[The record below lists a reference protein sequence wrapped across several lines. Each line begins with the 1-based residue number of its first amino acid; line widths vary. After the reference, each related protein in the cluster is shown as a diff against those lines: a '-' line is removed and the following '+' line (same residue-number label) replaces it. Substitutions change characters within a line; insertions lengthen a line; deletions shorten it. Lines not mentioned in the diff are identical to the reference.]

1 MGSITRGIANNI
13 LGNGAVDGTD
23 ALSGTIPANNIA
35 NASLSNLTAF
45 PPSVSAGIPQVA
57 SDPPSPTEGDIW
69 YNTTAY
75 KLKVRGLSIPA
86 GTWASG
92 GNRPAGVQGG
102 TGFGSGSTSGLA
114 ATGNLYPSTVV
125 TADVQTY
132 DGSSWTEVGNV
143 NTARKYLA
151 ASGGAP
157 QTAGIIFAG
166 GLNPGPGTRYTNAEV
181 WNGSSWTE
189 TGDLN
194 TARDNIRGA
203 GASST
208 AALAFG
214 GAPQTTY
221 TEIWNGT
228 SWTEVNDLN
237 TAKANG
243 AGFGTSTDAIAAGS
257 DSPPPVSGVT
267 ESWNGT
273 SWTEVNDLNTARSYS
288 FGFGISTSGIVAG
301 GNPDPIAATEFW
313 NGTSWT
319 EVADLGSARWA
330 GNYQNGS
337 SGTNGLVSGGIPAAP
352 LTTATEEWNAP
363 VGNLDVTLT

>member
-1 MGSITRGIANNI
+1 MATYKGIQ
-13 LGNGAVDGTD
+13 G
-23 ALSGTIPANNIA
+23 
-35 NASLSNLTAF
+35 F
-45 PPSVSAGIPQVA
+45 SVQTLA
-57 SDPPSPTEGDIW
+57 SDPTEPSSVGQIF
-69 YNTTAY
+69 YNSTSGTF
-75 KLKVRGLSIPA
+75 KTVKPGGLPA

-92 GNRPAGVQGG
+92 GDRPAGVQGG

-214 GAPQTTY
+214 GVPQTTY
-221 TEIWNGT
+221 TENWNG
-228 SWTEVNDLN
+228 SAWTEVADLN

-243 AGFGTSTDAIAAGS
+243 AGFGTNTNAIAAGT
-257 DSPPPVSGVT
+257 DTPALSGET

-273 SWTEVNDLNTARSYS
+273 SWTEVSDLNTGRSYA
-288 FGFGISTSGIVAG
+288 FGFGTSTSGIVAG
-301 GNPDPIAATEFW
+301 GAPDPKAETEFW

-352 LTTATEEWNAP
+352 LTTATEEWTVPDLVIN
-363 VGNLDVTLT
+363 TLTTS

>member
-1 MGSITRGIANNI
+1 MTTYKGIQGFGVET
-13 LGNGAVDGTD
+13 L
-23 ALSGTIPANNIA
+23 
-35 NASLSNLTAF
+35 
-45 PPSVSAGIPQVA
+45 A
-57 SDPPSPTEGDIW
+57 SDPTEPGSVGQIF
-69 YNTTAY
+69 YNSTSGTF
-75 KLKVRGLSIPA
+75 KTVKPGGLPA

-92 GNRPAGVQGG
+92 GDRPAGVQGG

-114 ATGNLYPSTVV
+114 ATGNLYPTGGV

-214 GAPQTTY
+214 GVPQTTY
-221 TEIWNGT
+221 TENWNG
-228 SWTEVNDLN
+228 SAWTEVADLN

-243 AGFGTSTDAIAAGS
+243 AGFGTNTNAIAAGT
-257 DSPPPVSGVT
+257 DTPALSGET

-273 SWTEVNDLNTARSYS
+273 SWTEVSDLNTGRSYA
-288 FGFGISTSGIVAG
+288 FGFGTSTSGIVAG
-301 GNPDPIAATEFW
+301 GAPDPKAETEFW

-352 LTTATEEWNAP
+352 LTTATEEWTVPDLVIN
-363 VGNLDVTLT
+363 TLTTS

>member
-1 MGSITRGIANNI
+1 MANYKELEGFGVQTLATDPDTPGWVGSIFYNST
-13 LGNGAVDGTD
+13 
-23 ALSGTIPANNIA
+23 SGTFKTVKP
-35 NASLSNLTAF
+35 
-45 PPSVSAGIPQVA
+45 G
-57 SDPPSPTEGDIW
+57 
-69 YNTTAY
+69 
-75 KLKVRGLSIPA
+75 GLPA

-92 GNRPAGVQGG
+92 GDRPAGVQGG

-114 ATGNLYPSTVV
+114 ATGNLYPTGGV

-189 TGDLN
+189 TVDLN

-203 GASST
+203 GAAST

-214 GAPQTTY
+214 GFPQNTY
-221 TEIWNGT
+221 TENWNGSAWTEVADLNTGRGNGAGFGTNTSAIAAGNDSDPRSITELWNGT
-228 SWTEVNDLN
+228 SWTEVNDFN
-237 TAKANG
+237 TGRGYAF
-243 AGFGTSTDAIAAGS
+243 GFGT
-257 DSPPPVSGVT
+257 
-267 ESWNGT
+267 
-273 SWTEVNDLNTARSYS
+273 
-288 FGFGISTSGIVAG
+288 STSGIVAG
-301 GNPDPIAATEFW
+301 GEPDPKAQTEFW

-337 SGTNGLVSGGIPAAP
+337 SGTNGLVSGGLPAAP
-352 LTTATEEWNAP
+352 LTTATEEWTVP
-363 VGNLDVTLT
+363 DVVINTLTTS

>member
-1 MGSITRGIANNI
+1 MATYKGIQGFGVET
-13 LGNGAVDGTD
+13 L
-23 ALSGTIPANNIA
+23 
-35 NASLSNLTAF
+35 
-45 PPSVSAGIPQVA
+45 A
-57 SDPPSPTEGDIW
+57 SDPTEPGSVGQIF
-69 YNTTAY
+69 YNSTSGTF
-75 KLKVRGLSIPA
+75 KTVKPGGLPA

-92 GNRPAGVQGG
+92 GDRPAGVQGG

-214 GAPQTTY
+214 GVPQTTY
-221 TEIWNGT
+221 TENWNG
-228 SWTEVNDLN
+228 SAWTEVADLN

-243 AGFGTSTDAIAAGS
+243 AGFGTNTNAIAAGT
-257 DSPPPVSGVT
+257 DTPALSGET

-273 SWTEVNDLNTARSYS
+273 SWTEVSDLNTGRSYA
-288 FGFGISTSGIVAG
+288 FGFGTSTSGIVAG
-301 GNPDPIAATEFW
+301 GAPDPKAETEFW

-352 LTTATEEWNAP
+352 LTTATEEWTVPDLVIN
-363 VGNLDVTLT
+363 TLTTS

>member
-1 MGSITRGIANNI
+1 MANYKELEGFGVQTLATDPDSPGWIGSIFYNST
-13 LGNGAVDGTD
+13 
-23 ALSGTIPANNIA
+23 SGTFKTVKP
-35 NASLSNLTAF
+35 
-45 PPSVSAGIPQVA
+45 G
-57 SDPPSPTEGDIW
+57 
-69 YNTTAY
+69 
-75 KLKVRGLSIPA
+75 GLPA

-92 GNRPAGVQGG
+92 GNRPTGVQGG

-114 ATGNLYPSTVV
+114 ATGNLFPTGGVTV
-125 TADVQTY
+125 DVQTY

-151 ASGGAP
+151 ASGGSP
-157 QTAGIIFAG
+157 QTAGIVFGG
-166 GLNPGPGTRYTNAEV
+166 GLNPGPGTRYTNAEL
-181 WNGSSWTE
+181 WNGSAWTE

-214 GAPQTTY
+214 GFP
-221 TEIWNGT
+221 
-228 SWTEVNDLN
+228 
-237 TAKANG
+237 
-243 AGFGTSTDAIAAGS
+243 
-257 DSPPPVSGVT
+257 SPTGQT

-273 SWTEVNDLNTARSYS
+273 SWTEVNDLNTAKGNGAGFGTSTNAIAAGNDTPAPSGETEYWNGTSWTEVNDLNTARSYQ

-301 GNPDPIAATEFW
+301 GNPDPIAQTEFW

-337 SGTNGLVSGGIPAAP
+337 SGTNGLVSGGIPGAP
-352 LTTATEEWNAP
+352 LTTATEEWTVP
-363 VGNLDVTLT
+363 DVVINTLTTS

>member
-1 MGSITRGIANNI
+1 MTTYKGIQGFGVET
-13 LGNGAVDGTD
+13 L
-23 ALSGTIPANNIA
+23 
-35 NASLSNLTAF
+35 
-45 PPSVSAGIPQVA
+45 A
-57 SDPPSPTEGDIW
+57 SDPTEPGSVGQIF
-69 YNTTAY
+69 YNSTSGTF
-75 KLKVRGLSIPA
+75 KTVKPGGLPA

-92 GNRPAGVQGG
+92 GDRPAGVQGG

-114 ATGNLYPSTVV
+114 ATGNLFPTGGV

-214 GAPQTTY
+214 GVPQTTY
-221 TEIWNGT
+221 TENWNG
-228 SWTEVNDLN
+228 SAWTEVADLN

-243 AGFGTSTDAIAAGS
+243 AGFGTNTNAIAAGT
-257 DSPPPVSGVT
+257 DTPALSGET

-273 SWTEVNDLNTARSYS
+273 SWTEVSDLNTGRSYA
-288 FGFGISTSGIVAG
+288 FGFGTSTSGIVAG
-301 GNPDPIAATEFW
+301 GAPDPKAETEFW

-352 LTTATEEWNAP
+352 LTTATEEWTVPDLVIN
-363 VGNLDVTLT
+363 TLTTS

>member
-1 MGSITRGIANNI
+1 MTTYKGIQGFGVET
-13 LGNGAVDGTD
+13 L
-23 ALSGTIPANNIA
+23 
-35 NASLSNLTAF
+35 
-45 PPSVSAGIPQVA
+45 A
-57 SDPPSPTEGDIW
+57 SDPTEPGSVGQIF
-69 YNTTAY
+69 YNSTSGTF
-75 KLKVRGLSIPA
+75 KTVKPGGLPA

-92 GNRPAGVQGG
+92 GDRPAGVQGG

-114 ATGNLYPSTVV
+114 ATGNLYPTGGV

-166 GLNPGPGTRYTNAEV
+166 GLNPGPGTFYTNAEV

-189 TGDLN
+189 TVDLN

-203 GASST
+203 GAAST

-214 GAPQTTY
+214 GFPQTTY
-221 TEIWNGT
+221 TENWNGSAWTEVANLNTGRGNGAGFGTNTSAIAAGNDSDPRSITELWNGT
-228 SWTEVNDLN
+228 SWTEVNDFN
-237 TAKANG
+237 TGRGYAF
-243 AGFGTSTDAIAAGS
+243 GFGT
-257 DSPPPVSGVT
+257 
-267 ESWNGT
+267 
-273 SWTEVNDLNTARSYS
+273 
-288 FGFGISTSGIVAG
+288 STSGIVAG
-301 GNPDPIAATEFW
+301 GEPDPKAQTEFW

-337 SGTNGLVSGGIPAAP
+337 SGTNGLVSGGLPAAP
-352 LTTATEEWNAP
+352 LTTATEEWTVP
-363 VGNLDVTLT
+363 DVVINTLTTS

>member
-1 MGSITRGIANNI
+1 MANYKELEGFSVQTLATDPDTPGWVGSIFYNST
-13 LGNGAVDGTD
+13 
-23 ALSGTIPANNIA
+23 SGTFKTVKP
-35 NASLSNLTAF
+35 
-45 PPSVSAGIPQVA
+45 G
-57 SDPPSPTEGDIW
+57 
-69 YNTTAY
+69 
-75 KLKVRGLSIPA
+75 GLPA

-92 GNRPAGVQGG
+92 GDRPAGVQGG

-214 GAPQTTY
+214 GVPQTTY
-221 TEIWNGT
+221 TENWNG
-228 SWTEVNDLN
+228 SAWTEVADLN

-243 AGFGTSTDAIAAGS
+243 AGFGTNTNAIAAGT
-257 DSPPPVSGVT
+257 DTPALSGET

-273 SWTEVNDLNTARSYS
+273 SWTEVSDLNTGRSYA
-288 FGFGISTSGIVAG
+288 FGFGTSTSGIVAG
-301 GNPDPIAATEFW
+301 GAPDPKAETEFW

-352 LTTATEEWNAP
+352 LTTATEEWTVPDLLIN
-363 VGNLDVTLT
+363 TLTTS

>member
-1 MGSITRGIANNI
+1 MANYKELEGFSVQTLATDPDNPGWIGSIFYNST
-13 LGNGAVDGTD
+13 
-23 ALSGTIPANNIA
+23 SGTFKTVKP
-35 NASLSNLTAF
+35 
-45 PPSVSAGIPQVA
+45 G
-57 SDPPSPTEGDIW
+57 
-69 YNTTAY
+69 
-75 KLKVRGLSIPA
+75 GLPA

-92 GNRPAGVQGG
+92 GDRPAGVQGG

-214 GAPQTTY
+214 GVPQTTY
-221 TEIWNGT
+221 TENWNG
-228 SWTEVNDLN
+228 SAWTEVADLN

-243 AGFGTSTDAIAAGS
+243 AGFGTNTNAIAAGT
-257 DSPPPVSGVT
+257 DTPALSGET

-273 SWTEVNDLNTARSYS
+273 SWTEVSDLNTGRSYA
-288 FGFGISTSGIVAG
+288 FGFGTSTSGIVAG
-301 GNPDPIAATEFW
+301 GAPDPKAETEFW

-352 LTTATEEWNAP
+352 LTTATEEWTVPDLLIN
-363 VGNLDVTLT
+363 TLTTS

>member
-1 MGSITRGIANNI
+1 MANYKELEGFGVQTLATDPDSPGWIGSIFYNST
-13 LGNGAVDGTD
+13 
-23 ALSGTIPANNIA
+23 SGTFKTVKP
-35 NASLSNLTAF
+35 
-45 PPSVSAGIPQVA
+45 G
-57 SDPPSPTEGDIW
+57 
-69 YNTTAY
+69 
-75 KLKVRGLSIPA
+75 GLPA

-92 GNRPAGVQGG
+92 GNRPTGVQGG

-114 ATGNLYPSTVV
+114 ATGNLFPTGGVTV
-125 TADVQTY
+125 DVQTY

-151 ASGGAP
+151 ASGGSP
-157 QTAGIIFAG
+157 QTAGIVFGG
-166 GLNPGPGTRYTNAEV
+166 GLNPGPGTRYTNAEL
-181 WNGSSWTE
+181 WNGSAWTE

-214 GAPQTTY
+214 GFP
-221 TEIWNGT
+221 
-228 SWTEVNDLN
+228 
-237 TAKANG
+237 
-243 AGFGTSTDAIAAGS
+243 
-257 DSPPPVSGVT
+257 SPTGQT

-273 SWTEVNDLNTARSYS
+273 SWTEVNDLNTAKGNGAGFGTSTNAIAAGNDTPAPSGETEYWNGTSWTEVNDLNTARSYQ

-301 GNPDPIAATEFW
+301 GNPDPIAQTEFW
-313 NGTSWT
+313 DGTSWT

-337 SGTNGLVSGGIPAAP
+337 SGTNGLVSGGIPGAP
-352 LTTATEEWNAP
+352 LTTATEEWTVP
-363 VGNLDVTLT
+363 DVVINTLTTS